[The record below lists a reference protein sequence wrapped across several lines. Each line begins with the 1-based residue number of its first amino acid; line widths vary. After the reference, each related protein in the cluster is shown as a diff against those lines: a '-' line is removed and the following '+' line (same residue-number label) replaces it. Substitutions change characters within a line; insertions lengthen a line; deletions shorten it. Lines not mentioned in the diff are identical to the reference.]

1 MPLPFP
7 LIFVICI
14 IGIVVLAIIVES
26 VYKTIKNIKENS
38 SFIKPPLS
46 SFDENK
52 INKTL

>member
-26 VYKTIKNIKENS
+26 VYTTIKNIIKKRS
-38 SFIKPPLS
+38 VIKPPLS

-52 INKTL
+52 TNETL